1 MFLTAS
7 GKGFCA
13 ENFIHTGDGWKNRL
27 LKFSRAAQIHK
38 VRKGLPMSDEV
49 LNRQQ
54 FFNKPICVALA
65 ATQTSGK
72 ADQPSSY

>member
-1 MFLTAS
+1 MT
-7 GKGFCA
+7 
-13 ENFIHTGDGWKNRL
+13 
-27 LKFSRAAQIHK
+27 
-38 VRKGLPMSDEV
+38 DEV

-72 ADQPSSY
+72 SPPASSVKRGIPKTTQRMPRRAPPGAYLVRFVVGDLG